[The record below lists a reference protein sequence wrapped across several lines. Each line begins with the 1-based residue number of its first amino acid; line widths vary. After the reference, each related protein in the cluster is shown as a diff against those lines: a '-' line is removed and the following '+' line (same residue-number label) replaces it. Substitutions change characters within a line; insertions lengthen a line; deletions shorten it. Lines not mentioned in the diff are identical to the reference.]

1 MCSSNDK
8 SNRKEV
14 AMFSKYWNE
23 ETKAMTDEER
33 NMILSDWECEDYPM
47 GYSIFSVMASDYS
60 CDNSLPTIISVVQKI
75 DDLGFFD
82 SDIDAGRQAMED
94 GHKCKPLYMN
104 INNRLVMT
112 GYRVVD

>member
-1 MCSSNDK
+1 
-8 SNRKEV
+8 
-14 AMFSKYWNE
+14 MFSNYWNE

-33 NMILSDWECEDYPM
+33 NIVLSDWEYENYPM

-60 CDNSLPTIISVVQKI
+60 CDDSLPMIISVVQKI

-104 INNRLVMT
+104 INGRLVMT
-112 GYRVVD
+112 RYRVVE

>member
-1 MCSSNDK
+1 MYLSTHK

-33 NMILSDWECEDYPM
+33 NTILSDWECEDYPM
-47 GYSIFSVMASDYS
+47 GYCVFSVMASDYS
-60 CDNSLPTIISVVQKI
+60 CDDSLPMIISVVQRI

-94 GHKCKPLYMN
+94 GYKCKPLYMN
-104 INNRLVMT
+104 INGRLVTT